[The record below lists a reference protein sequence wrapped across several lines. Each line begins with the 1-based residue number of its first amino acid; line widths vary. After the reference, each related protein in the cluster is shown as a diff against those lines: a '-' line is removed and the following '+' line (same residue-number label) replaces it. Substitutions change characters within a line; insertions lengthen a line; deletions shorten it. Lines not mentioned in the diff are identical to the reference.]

1 MSLNRQTT
9 EAEPESESDWYKKRN
24 VSQQGLRVSDTIQE
38 VKVFAYES
46 FDRLD
51 KNGDGFITK
60 EELVEALNSDCW
72 DWREKSYICFLLRR
86 ISDIQEAYEEEWEC
100 KKIDGVSRVD
110 IQEYFKLI
118 RNKIYSK

>member
-1 MSLNRQTT
+1 MSVNRQIA
-9 EAEPESESDWYKKRN
+9 EAEPESDSDWYRKRN

-60 EELVEALNSDCW
+60 EELVEALNNDRW

-86 ISDIQEAYEEEWEC
+86 ITDIQESYEEEWQC
-100 KKIDGVSRVD
+100 KKVDGVSRVD

-118 RNKIYSK
+118 RNKICS